1 MTLGTI
7 CVALIMLSAGFL
19 VGLLVHKDNYIQALE
34 ERDLYKSAFTEL
46 FNSLSDEDQEKILS
60 ESENNDK
67 MDRMV

>member
-1 MTLGTI
+1 MTLGAI

-19 VGLLVHKDNYIQALE
+19 IGLLVHKDNYIYALE

-46 FNSLSDEDQEKILS
+46 FNSLSEEDQEKILS

-67 MDRMV
+67 MDRVV

>member
-1 MTLGTI
+1 
-7 CVALIMLSAGFL
+7 MLSAGFL